1 MNFHYTDNDNCH
13 TATGLVVVIDV
24 IRAFSNAAYAF
35 RVGAES
41 ITLVSGVEEALTLK
55 AQMPGALVMGEV
67 GGLPPAG
74 FDFGNSP
81 TEIVRQDLRGKR
93 LIQRTGAGT
102 QGAVRSVN
110 AETLFAAS
118 FAVAGATVQ
127 AILQAQ
133 PEQVTF
139 VITGRDFSDEDLSC
153 AQYLEARLKGQE
165 PDPAPYLER
174 VRKSVEIRHMTGF
187 PNLESDLDYCTRLDS
202 CPFAMPITREH
213 GRPIMRA
220 LTPDTGAPYV
230 YPRRKT

>member
-1 MNFHYTDNDNCH
+1 MNFHYTDNDHCH

-35 RVGAES
+35 SVGAES
-41 ITLVSGVEEALTLK
+41 ITLVSGVEEALALK

-110 AETLFAAS
+110 AERLFAAS

-139 VITGRDFSDEDLSC
+139 VITGRDFGDEDLSC

-187 PNLESDLDYCTRLDS
+187 PNLESDLDYCTRLDF
-202 CPFAMPITREH
+202 CPFAMPITREQ
-213 GRPIMRA
+213 GRPVMRPFF
-220 LTPDTGAPYV
+220 PDSNVLSSPQGA
-230 YPRRKT
+230 